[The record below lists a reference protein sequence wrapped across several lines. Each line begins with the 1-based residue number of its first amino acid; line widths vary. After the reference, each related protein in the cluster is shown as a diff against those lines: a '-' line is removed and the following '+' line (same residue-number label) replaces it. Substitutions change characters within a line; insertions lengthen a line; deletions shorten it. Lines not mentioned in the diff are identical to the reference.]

1 MKNVLLII
9 ILSVSNILSQ
19 VIKTPLGQNKYDSLS
34 SYSQMISYL
43 YKIVEEE
50 NRIRM
55 DFISESVEGRKIP
68 VLKISNSDFGEDT
81 SKIKIL
87 IFAQQH
93 GNEQSGKE
101 GVLLL
106 LKEIA
111 SGEFDDFLD
120 NADLLLVPQVNP
132 DGAQKNI
139 RRNGNNADL
148 NRNHLLLTQ
157 PEVIGL
163 HKLFNKYIPEATM
176 DVHEYYPYSDE
187 WIKFGYLKDF
197 DEQFGAAT
205 DINVSEAI
213 RKYSIYEFLPFAE
226 NYLNKK
232 GFSYNNYI
240 LGGPPGISRMRHSTV
255 DINDGRQS
263 FGILNSFSFIL
274 EGKNGRDQNIENIR
288 HRAEGQKT
296 AIQAFISFVSQ
307 NREKIKNLVNNERNK
322 LIHSKQGEPVAVRM
336 EHIKGDSVL
345 SLSLKSVY
353 SGRDTLITVEE
364 YHSVVEP
371 LLNINKPLGYLIPR
385 DSVSLL
391 KMLQNHN
398 INIEP
403 YKQNIN
409 DRFERYYIEKVDS
422 VLLEELMLPD
432 VVLRIEEAS
441 ELHPESYFFIP
452 INQLHSNMLVL
463 ALEPQ
468 SMLGIIVYNKYRN
481 WIAAGK
487 YYPIIR
493 VLRKN

>member
-1 MKNVLLII
+1 MKKLICLL
-9 ILSVSNILSQ
+9 ILSVPVVFSQ
-19 VIKTPLGQNKYDSLS
+19 VTETPLEMNNYDSLT
-34 SYSQMISYL
+34 SYSQMLSYL
-43 YKIVEEE
+43 YKIVEEDS
-50 NRIRM
+50 RIKM
-55 DFISESVEGRKIP
+55 EFIGESVEGRKIP
-68 VLKISNSDFGEDT
+68 VVSISSSDFGEDS
-81 SKIKIL
+81 SKVKIL

-101 GVLLL
+101 GALLL
-106 LKEIA
+106 LKDIV
-111 SGEFDDFLD
+111 SGEFDEFLG
-120 NADLLLVPQVNP
+120 NSDLLLVPQMNP
-132 DGAQKNI
+132 DGASKNE

-148 NRNHLLLTQ
+148 NRNHLILTQ

-163 HKLFNKYIPEATM
+163 HKLFNRYLPEATL
-176 DVHEYYPYSDE
+176 DVHEYYPYSDD
-187 WIKFGYLKDF
+187 WIKFGYLKDS
-197 DEQFGAAT
+197 DEQFGTTT
-205 DINVSEAI
+205 DINVSEKI
-213 RKYSIYEFLPFAE
+213 RRYSSMEFLPFAK
-226 NYLNKK
+226 NYLKER
-232 GFSYNNYI
+232 GFSFNNYI
-240 LGGPPGISRMRHSTV
+240 LGGPPGENRMRHSTV

-274 EGKNGRDQNIENIR
+274 EGKNGRDQKIENIR

-296 AIQAFISFVSQ
+296 AMQAFISFVSQ
-307 NREKIKNLVNNERNK
+307 NRKKIKNLVNNERNK
-322 LIHSKQGEPVAVRM
+322 LIHSKQGKPVAVRM

-353 SGRDTLITVEE
+353 SGRDTFLTVEE

-385 DSVSLL
+385 DSVGLL

-398 INIEP
+398 IKIEP

-409 DRFERYYIEKVDS
+409 ERFERYYIEKVDS

-432 VVLRIEEAS
+432 AVLRIEEVS
-441 ELHPESYFFIP
+441 ELLPESYSFIP
-452 INQLHSNMLVL
+452 INQLNSNMLVL

-468 SMLGIIVYNKYRN
+468 SMIGIVVYDEYRN